1 MKRDERI
8 VLALIKAPALEGE
21 MSKLKRFIDTCD
33 PEAILQ
39 MHKTKG
45 GLNDALSAEVI
56 HIGDALDIDSKMREM
71 GQLFLSRCKCNKL

>member
-1 MKRDERI
+1 MVNMDRDERR

-21 MSKLKRFIDTCD
+21 MSKLKRFVDTCD

-45 GLNDALSAEVI
+45 NLNDALSTEII
-56 HIGDALDIDSKMREM
+56 HM
-71 GQLFLSRCKCNKL
+71 